1 MLEYV
6 RWNARSGMSE
16 YMSDRVSDRVSE
28 YILGVCQNL
37 CQIDCHMECQI
48 PNVRTYV
55 RYNIGWR
62 GSKKVI
68 GLDVYLKQSNN
79 SAEKRFAKSSIWGA
93 NHLDKPKKAMD
104 FRMLPERSSQDSAC
118 WTTSSAKALD
128 GNCTSVGY
136 ECRRTILK
144 TCFMS
149 PSLAWWCHSCITL
162 ASGWW
167 KILAAL
173 PDQLLGCQKPF
184 IFGWT
189 EAFGKPWFLKKIM
202 ATSS

>member
-1 MLEYV
+1 
-6 RWNARSGMSE
+6 MSE

-93 NHLDKPKKAMD
+93 NHLDKPKSHGFSHAART
-104 FRMLPERSSQDSAC
+104 FFPGFSMLNHFLC
-118 WTTSSAKALD
+118 K
-128 GNCTSVGY
+128 
-136 ECRRTILK
+136 
-144 TCFMS
+144 
-149 PSLAWWCHSCITL
+149 SL
-162 ASGWW
+162 GWELHIGW
-167 KILAAL
+167 IRVQEDYFENLFHVPFFGVVMPLLYYIGIGMMEDLAAL

-184 IFGWT
+184 ILD
-189 EAFGKPWFLKKIM
+189 EQKPLANLGF
-202 ATSS
+202 